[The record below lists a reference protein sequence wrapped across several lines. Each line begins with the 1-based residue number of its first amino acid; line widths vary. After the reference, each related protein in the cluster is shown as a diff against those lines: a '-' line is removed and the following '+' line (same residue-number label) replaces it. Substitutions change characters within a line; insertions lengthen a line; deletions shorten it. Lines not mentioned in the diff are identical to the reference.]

1 MKCRSTPPTPRARF
15 FRGLGATA
23 LSLASLSAGAGL
35 AAPQQG
41 ILPPRDAA
49 TRPFLE
55 GRDLVEKRR
64 WAEAVPKLREAL
76 ATGHEKPQER
86 FGTSRH
92 SVDYYDPHYWL
103 GRALM
108 ELGDEEGALVHLRAS
123 ASEGLFPDRRE
134 TADRS
139 LRLAEL
145 ERRERARREP
155 PAPEVPTPL
164 PLPTAALPAPTPTP
178 EPAAPGPGAD
188 AEPDPPLPLPAA
200 APGAVPTA
208 PASSPPEAR
217 LNEALAALAA
227 GDFDRAAERVRAE
240 RRRTPG
246 ARELDLVEAAALGGR
261 YVLEGRR
268 DDALLDMA
276 RERLAAFRGKGGS
289 ARAEATLLSPSLR
302 ALLEPR

>member
-1 MKCRSTPPTPRARF
+1 MKCRSAPPTPRARF
-15 FRGLGATA
+15 VRGLLATA
-23 LSLASLSAGAGL
+23 LALASVSARAGL

-55 GRDLVEKRR
+55 GRDLVEKGRPR
-64 WAEAVPKLREAL
+64 EAIPKLREAL

-108 ELGDEEGALVHLRAS
+108 ELGNEEEALVHLRAS

-139 LRLAEL
+139 LRIAEL
-145 ERRERARREP
+145 ERRQRERREAP
-155 PAPEVPTPL
+155 PLQAPPPT
-164 PLPTAALPAPTPTP
+164 PLPTAALPTPTP
-178 EPAAPGPGAD
+178 EPVTPARGED
-188 AEPDPPLPLPAA
+188 AEPDPPLPLPTTPPVVA
-200 APGAVPTA
+200 PTA
-208 PASSPPEAR
+208 PAPSPPEAR
-217 LNEALAALAA
+217 LEEALAALAA

-268 DDALLDMA
+268 DDALLGAA
-276 RERLAAFRGKGGS
+276 RERLASFRDKGGS

>member
-1 MKCRSTPPTPRARF
+1 MKCHPTRPTPRIRLL
-15 FRGLGATA
+15 RGFLAAAAALVALAPATG
-23 LSLASLSAGAGL
+23 LS
-35 AAPQQG
+35 APQQP
-41 ILPPRDAA
+41 IVPPDSA
-49 TRPFLE
+49 TRPFWE
-55 GRDLVEKRR
+55 GRDLVEKGRPR
-64 WAEAVPKLREAL
+64 EAVQKLREAL

-108 ELGDEEGALVHLRAS
+108 ELGDEEAALVHLRAS
-123 ASEGLFPDRRE
+123 ASEGQFPNRRE

-139 LRLAEL
+139 LRIAEL
-145 ERRERARREP
+145 ERRERERREP
-155 PAPEVPTPL
+155 PPPEVPPPTPV
-164 PLPTAALPAPTPTP
+164 PAAALPTPTP
-178 EPAAPGPGAD
+178 EPVAPGPGVD
-188 AEPDPPLPLPAA
+188 AASGPPLPLPTT

-208 PASSPPEAR
+208 SASSPPEAR
-217 LNEALAALAA
+217 LKDALAALAA

-240 RRRTPG
+240 RRRTPE

-268 DDALLDMA
+268 DDGLLDVA
-276 RERLAAFRGKGGS
+276 RERLASFREKGGS